1 MDKMKGI
8 AAAVILAAA
17 LTGCGSASKS
27 RSGSSD
33 TTASQTE
40 TAAASQENV
49 SAETV
54 PQPELETVRPR
65 DIISDNELYD
75 YEIYQG
81 GAILTKYKG
90 SEAFVTVPSEIGGAP
105 VKNIGFYC
113 FEAKYSLQSVVLP
126 DTLTTISEFAFSD
139 CAALTSINI
148 PSGVTEI
155 QRGAFAACSSL
166 TQITIP
172 ESVSSVSEEAFTG
185 CASLTSLTVMSPSL
199 KYENWGLED
208 LEGLTVYAPAGS
220 EAETWASAMNKYS
233 PIS

>member
-1 MDKMKGI
+1 MNKMI
-8 AAAVILAAA
+8 SAAAAVMLAVS
-17 LTGCGSASKS
+17 LTGCGSAKKS
-27 RSGSSD
+27 RGESSE
-33 TTASQTE
+33 APAVQTE
-40 TAAASQENV
+40 AGSAAQDTAAAEPGTQ
-49 SAETV
+49 
-54 PQPELETVRPR
+54 PQTVRKR
-65 DIISDNELYD
+65 DIVSDNELYD

-90 SEAFVTVPSEIGGAP
+90 NEAFVTVPSEMGGAP

-139 CAALTSINI
+139 CAALTSVNI
-148 PSGVTEI
+148 PAGVTEI

-166 TQITIP
+166 TNVTLP
-172 ESVSSVSEEAFTG
+172 ESVATVNEEAFTG
-185 CASLTSLTVMSPSL
+185 CGSLTSLTVMSPSL

-220 EAETWASAMNKYS
+220 EAETWASAMGKYS

>member
-1 MDKMKGI
+1 MNKMI
-8 AAAVILAAA
+8 SAAAAVMLAVS
-17 LTGCGSASKS
+17 LTGCGSAKKS
-27 RSGSSD
+27 RSESSE
-33 TTASQTE
+33 APAVQTE
-40 TAAASQENV
+40 AASAAQDTV
-49 SAETV
+49 PAETESEV
-54 PQPELETVRPR
+54 ELETVRKR
-65 DIISDNELYD
+65 DIVSDNELYD

-90 SEAFVTVPSEIGGAP
+90 NEAFVTVPSEMGGAP

-139 CAALTSINI
+139 CAALTSVNI
-148 PSGVTEI
+148 PAGVTEI

-166 TQITIP
+166 TNVTLP
-172 ESVSSVSEEAFTG
+172 ESVATVNEEAFTG
-185 CASLTSLTVMSPSL
+185 CGSLTSLTVMSPSL

-220 EAETWASAMNKYS
+220 EAETWASAMGKYS